1 MSNLNYHSN
10 RSNKFHAKRLATNG
24 VLTAMFFA
32 LTMFAV
38 EIAGI
43 KITFDSLPV
52 VLSAMLFALEHP
64 GQGVLETK
72 NGVTQR
78 RPARPIP
85 TRDLWFERVWKADL
99 ARREESCK

>member
-1 MSNLNYHSN
+1 MEQLLARIGEIQSHVLPWEECGD
-10 RSNKFHAKRLATNG
+10 REQRIRLRD
-24 VLTAMFFA
+24 M
-32 LTMFAV
+32 M
-38 EIAGI
+38 
-43 KITFDSLPV
+43 ITQKQ